1 MSSAAAHGHDEPH
14 VTSLQVYLGI
24 FGALLVLTVLTVYVS
39 AAELFHGWTSI
50 GVAMGIAIVKA
61 SLVATIFMHMKWDR
75 KFNVIVFLSSLWF
88 AGLFFTFTW
97 FDLSNRT
104 RVHDIQ
110 QHNLPT
116 LEKKAEA
123 AEKEAA
129 ATPAAAEPAKEEAK
143 APAKAKAAGEGKAGK
158 GKAGKH

>member
-116 LEKKAEA
+116 LERQAAEA
-123 AEKEAA
+123 ESADAK
-129 ATPAAAEPAKEEAK
+129 PAAVEEPAHEAK
-143 APAKAKAAGEGKAGK
+143 TPAKAGKGKAGK